1 MNLHG
6 IVSRAIGAVNPFVEA
21 QIYRSL
27 GAEKHEDYSR
37 TPAYDAPVPMMV
49 QKQAVSQGDIRHL
62 DNLNIQ
68 GVFTSIY
75 TNGNWCGV
83 NRPKEVGG
91 DKFIIA
97 GETWLVVA
105 VPENWP
111 DWTRVVAC
119 LQT

>member
-6 IVSRAIGAVNPFVEA
+6 IVSRAVGAINPFTEA
-21 QIYRSL
+21 QIFKST
-27 GAEKHEDYSR
+27 GSVKSADYSR
-37 TPAYDAPVPMMV
+37 APGYADPVPMMV
-49 QKQAVSQGDIRHL
+49 QKQAVTQGDIRHL

-68 GVFTSIY
+68 GVFSSIY

-83 NRPKEVGG
+83 NRSKNQGG
-91 DKFIIA
+91 DKFVI
-97 GETWLVVA
+97 GNETWLVVA

-111 DWTRVVAC
+111 DWTRVIAC